1 MTTEFPIGPHGGDAE
16 RIARSLGV
24 SVDTFTDLSASVNPV
39 APDVRPLIA
48 DAIDA
53 ALRYP
58 ETEPA
63 TVALADVMGVDAERL
78 ILTNGGAE
86 AIALVAA
93 LHPVGDVVEPAFS
106 LYRRHL
112 RQVESG
118 GLVWRADPSSPM
130 GVLAGADERADVW
143 DEAFWQLATG
153 TWTRTDDGAWRIGS
167 LTKLWACP
175 GVRLGYVVAPDAE
188 QATAVRERQPKWSV
202 NGFAASIAPALV
214 ELSDLPTWRDAVRAR
229 RADLVAEL
237 RRRDLDVVDTAAPW
251 VLVREPGLRARLLAH
266 RVVVRDCTSF
276 GLIDTVRIAVP
287 SDEQRSALIGALDRL

>member
-1 MTTEFPIGPHGGDAE
+1 M
-16 RIARSLGV
+16 
-24 SVDTFTDLSASVNPV
+24 SVDDLTDLSASVNPV

-48 DAIDA
+48 DVIDA

-58 ETEPA
+58 DTEPA
-63 TVALADVMGVDAERL
+63 MCALADAMGIDIERL
-78 ILTNGGAE
+78 VLTNGGAE

-112 RQVESG
+112 REVDSG

-130 GVLAGADERADVW
+130 GELAATDERADVW
-143 DEAFWQLATG
+143 DEAFWQVATG
-153 TWTRTDDGAWRIGS
+153 TWTRPDDGAWRVGS

-188 QATAVRERQPKWSV
+188 RATAVRSRQPQWAV
-202 NGFAASIAPALV
+202 NGLAASMTPALI
-214 ELSDLPTWRDAVRAR
+214 ELSDLSVWRNSIRER

-237 RRRDLDVVDTAAPW
+237 RRCDLDVVDTAAPW

-276 GLIDTVRIAVP
+276 GLVDTVRIAVP
-287 SDEQRSALIGALDRL
+287 SDDQRSVLMGALDRL